1 MHRLEV
7 TKFALVIGLAGLSA
21 SASAQQAMPEL
32 LLDVDEPA
40 IARLMSP
47 SNYEFRAQRYYAKR
61 FRIVHINFD
70 VFDRAPVEFTVSPFE
85 DLQMTLVPALERYAS
100 AYDQLRQWNGDLK
113 YPELQL
119 VTGESGQPPT
129 IVRIPVTLWLRTGD
143 HEIPLSL
150 VRELELERG
159 GSGTFAPVAGTRASG
174 EMQPEPRG
182 FGKLPLRT
190 ISGQWFVPALRTNI
204 VVRPIDGDPRFHIIY
219 EEDPSRIAQMLDTPN
234 PEATRVLEER
244 KEFLR
249 GLEAEKARASTEKK

>member
-1 MHRLEV
+1 MHGHEV
-7 TKFALVIGLAGLSA
+7 TTFALVMGLAGLSA

-70 VFDRAPVEFTVSPFE
+70 VFDGAPVEFTVSPFE
-85 DLQMTLVPALERYAS
+85 DLQMTLVPAPERYAS
-100 AYDQLRQWNGDLK
+100 ADDQLRQWNGDLK

-119 VTGESGQPPT
+119 VTGESGQPPS
-129 IVRIPVTLWLRTGD
+129 IVRIPVTLWLR
-143 HEIPLSL
+143 S
-150 VRELELERG
+150 
-159 GSGTFAPVAGTRASG
+159 
-174 EMQPEPRG
+174 QPEPRG

>member
-1 MHRLEV
+1 LREVHGHEV
-7 TKFALVIGLAGLSA
+7 TTFALVMGLAGLSA

-70 VFDRAPVEFTVSPFE
+70 VFDGAPVEFTVSPFE
-85 DLQMTLVPALERYAS
+85 DLQMTLVPAPERYAS
-100 AYDQLRQWNGDLK
+100 ADDQLRQWNGDLK

-119 VTGESGQPPT
+119 VTGESGQPPS
-129 IVRIPVTLWLRTGD
+129 IVRIPVTLWLR
-143 HEIPLSL
+143 S
-150 VRELELERG
+150 
-159 GSGTFAPVAGTRASG
+159 
-174 EMQPEPRG
+174 QPEPRG